1 MGAVVTVTLAGETTV
16 IGFVMIHRHDLRA
29 IISVTDEMR
38 PSPAGVN
45 DGCAAS

>member
-1 MGAVVTVTLAGETTV
+1 MTLAGETTV
-16 IGFVMIHRHDLRA
+16 IRFVLIHLHDLRA
-29 IISVTDEMR
+29 IISVTNEIR

>member
-16 IGFVMIHRHDLRA
+16 TRFVLIHRHDLRA
-29 IISVTDEMR
+29 IISITSEMR
-38 PSPAGVN
+38 PSHAGVN